1 MHAFVRGF
9 GCSLNKSDTEQIKG
23 FLGQNKIQL
32 VNRPEKADCII
43 INTCAVKEQTET
55 KMLKAIKELNSI
67 AERNGA
73 KLIVAGCLPAI
84 NPNAVK
90 AISPAIIQIGPSLYK
105 LASILNLPEK
115 EFSPAIEEIKE
126 NPFISII
133 PIARGCIGNCSYCCV
148 KNARGD
154 LRSYSID
161 ELNAKFKKAIK
172 GTKEIW
178 LTAQDCGCYGFDK
191 KTNLPALLKAVLQNK
206 GDFRIRIGMINPA
219 HLPSFLNQY
228 LALFSD
234 KRLYRFFHIP
244 LQSGSNAVL
253 HSMLRPY
260 KKEDFLSIVKKIR
273 RRFPDATI
281 ATDVIAGFPGETE
294 QQFQETVSVLRKTKP
309 DIVNISRFGA
319 RPNTAAALMQGRL
332 HGRELKRRSRILT
345 ALCKKIALH
354 QNKRFVGKKM
364 RVLVTEK
371 GSKGSFVGRAQNYK
385 PVAIKENFLGKFVNV
400 RINKAFPTYLSGT
413 ALPG

>member
-1 MHAFVRGF
+1 MHAFVAGY

-23 FLGQNKIQL
+23 FLAANGFQL
-32 VNRPEKADCII
+32 AGNPNKADLIV

-55 KMLKAIKELNSI
+55 KMLKAIKEMNSI
-67 AERNGA
+67 AERNGS
-73 KLIVAGCLPAI
+73 KLIVTGCLPAI

-90 AISPAIIQIGPSLYK
+90 AISPAIIQISPSLSQ

-115 EFSPAIEEIKE
+115 EFSPVIEEIKE
-126 NPFISII
+126 NPCISII

-154 LRSYSID
+154 LRSYSIN

-172 GTKEIW
+172 ETKEIW
-178 LTAQDCGCYGFDK
+178 LTAQDCGCYGFDQN
-191 KTNLPALLKAVLQNK
+191 TNLPALLKVVLQNK
-206 GDFRIRIGMINPA
+206 GDFRIRVGMINPA
-219 HLPSFLNQY
+219 HLRSFLNQY

-244 LQSGSNAVL
+244 LQSGSNAIL

-273 RRFPDATI
+273 QRFPDATI

-294 QQFQETVSVLRKTKP
+294 QQFRETVSVLKKAQP
-309 DIVNISRFGA
+309 GIVNISRFGA
-319 RPNTAAALMQGRL
+319 RPNTAAALMPEQL

-364 RVLVTEK
+364 RIIVTEK
-371 GSKGSFVGRAQNYK
+371 GSKGSFIGRAQNYK
-385 PVAIKENFLGKFVNV
+385 SVAIKENRLGEFVSV

-413 ALPG
+413 ALSK